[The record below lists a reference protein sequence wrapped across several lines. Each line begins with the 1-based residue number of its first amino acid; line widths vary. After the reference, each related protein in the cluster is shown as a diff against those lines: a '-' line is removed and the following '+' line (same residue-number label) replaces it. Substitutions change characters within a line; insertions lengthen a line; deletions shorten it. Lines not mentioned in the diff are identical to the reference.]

1 MVPEIT
7 NWLKQAEPD
16 FDSGFSLFCRYS
28 PNRSLISWIGRKRD
42 AAMLAYELA
51 KLNRI
56 ISAPVAAPVPRAVI
70 AADTAR
76 PATPPPPQRPA
87 QEQRPAI
94 TFKTIDDRRT
104 RRSDLPPDLQVVYD
118 GIAQEY
124 KLRRGCHEKMKMATT
139 DADRAAFRGKILECQ
154 DRITAGWKRID
165 AYLYEETTKAVA
177 EKFNEKSC
185 RAYISKALKE
195 ENLSQ
200 KKADGVRIRVKA
212 LLDHGCA
219 LSDETLQQLRRR
231 NLA

>member
-7 NWLKQAEPD
+7 NWLNQAEPD
-16 FDSGFSLFCRYS
+16 FDAGFSLFCRYS
-28 PNRSLISWIGRKRD
+28 PNRALISWIGRKRD

-51 KLNRI
+51 KLNKY
-56 ISAPVAAPVPRAVI
+56 ISSPVADPVPASVI
-70 AADTAR
+70 RADTAQPVPAPAPR
-76 PATPPPPQRPA
+76 PALE
-87 QEQRPAI
+87 EQPTI
-94 TFKTIDDRRT
+94 TFKTFDDRRT
-104 RRSDLPPDLQVVYD
+104 RRSDLPADLQAVYD
-118 GIAQEY
+118 TVAQDY
-124 KLRRGCHEKMKMATT
+124 KLRRGFHEKMKMATT

-165 AYLYEETTKAVA
+165 AYLYEETTKAVT